1 MKENGQSYACGILTS
16 VSKLSWT
23 VTCHERVNFNS
34 MINLVFVF
42 HLYFHCFCYHN
53 HTCQEISEK
62 KNYFCFTDYTKAFYY
77 VNHNYGKFL
86 KRWEYQNTLPA
97 SWEICMQQ
105 VKKQQL
111 ALDMEQQTGPNLRK
125 EYIKGYILSHCLF
138 NLSGECIM

>member
-1 MKENGQSYACGILTS
+1 MWIT
-16 VSKLSWT
+16 T
-23 VTCHERVNFNS
+23 
-34 MINLVFVF
+34 
-42 HLYFHCFCYHN
+42 
-53 HTCQEISEK
+53 
-62 KNYFCFTDYTKAFYY
+62 
-77 VNHNYGKFL
+77 NYGKFL

-111 ALDMEQQTGPNLRK
+111 ELDMEWQTGPNLRK